1 MGLQFDA
8 GSNRTSL
15 LDLDENIKL
24 SPKLIIETFIR
35 DFLKTDKK
43 IIPGFDYLYID
54 SIEDDDVLYV
64 RDNWNDYNFI
74 YVYTTKNCRLPSSI
88 CKPIRMKG
96 KPVTFKMIKE
106 YYGITLV

>member
-1 MGLQFDA
+1 MG
-8 GSNRTSL
+8 L

-24 SPKLIIETFIR
+24 SPKLIIETFIH

-43 IIPGFDYLYID
+43 IIPGFDYLYIN

-74 YVYTTKNCRLPSSI
+74 YVYTAKKYQLPSSI
-88 CKPIRMKG
+88 YKPIRMNK

-106 YYGITLV
+106 YYGIA